1 LTFSDISFDEMD
13 LPWKGIGLDQVL
25 VKAHGKKVLFINGHP
40 LPPGNTVVE
49 NPAQVAYVGNDE
61 TLDVGLLARTIHPTL
76 SDYSLSNLYES
87 YGIERKDSPENLFLL
102 FSKLIEDYLKL
113 SPELL
118 ALLSRMLPAPS
129 SVLLSKMVP
138 FAKAQFK
145 QQRDELDR
153 SNAVWDAPI
162 EELFSSGGPLAQ
174 DMPGFEAREG
184 QREMAKGVLDAL
196 EKGGTIVVEAGAGT
210 GKTFAYLIPA
220 LMYLREHR
228 GSRLVISTRT
238 KQLQEQ
244 IFYKDLPFLAWRIS
258 PSTYVSMLKGR
269 NNYIC
274 LRRWQMMLGELL
286 DGLDRDS
293 LLPLAPIARWLAM
306 TQTGDIEENNAFLND
321 PNARTIWRDLC
332 DDPHH
337 CIGKSCP
344 LYDDCFSVAARRRAR
359 RADLVVV
366 NHPLLLADQLSTQG
380 FLGEYDAAIVD
391 EAHALE
397 EAARNAFTLSLS
409 VHNVNHLLRSI
420 EHPLGKR
427 TGGWLKSLPFAS
439 TDKRISKARELA
451 LMLRG
456 VNSRLFQAISQRLS
470 DGRGRLADLSLFA
483 QQMSEM
489 ISQLEQLARSIE
501 SLGHDAQESESGHE
515 ANGLVAETM
524 EITNVLKALLS
535 APDENS
541 VHWYEFIGGEPH
553 LHLSPL
559 SVVPFLE
566 ESLYSRIKSLVLTSA
581 TLSQGESFSYLEQ
594 SLGLS
599 KAPQKVSYRFVS
611 SPFCYHNEMKLLI
624 PQFLPPVTQ
633 IDEYAHGLADCVSGI
648 VRKVGQKTLVL
659 FTSYKLLR
667 QVRDLLSDRVTV
679 LAQGIDGPRSK
690 LIERFRHSHKRA
702 VLLGTDSFWEGVDL
716 PGNTLEILIITR
728 LPFPVPS
735 DPVFAALADN
745 MAKEGRDPFYNLSVP
760 RAILKLRQG
769 VGRLIRTTSDYG
781 IVIITDQRILSQGY
795 GKSFTSALPVAAEKA
810 QNLEEL
816 ILKAKAWLDIRR

>member
-1 LTFSDISFDEMD
+1 
-13 LPWKGIGLDQVL
+13 
-25 VKAHGKKVLFINGHP
+25 
-40 LPPGNTVVE
+40 
-49 NPAQVAYVGNDE
+49 
-61 TLDVGLLARTIHPTL
+61 
-76 SDYSLSNLYES
+76 
-87 YGIERKDSPENLFLL
+87 
-102 FSKLIEDYLKL
+102 
-113 SPELL
+113 
-118 ALLSRMLPAPS
+118 
-129 SVLLSKMVP
+129 
-138 FAKAQFK
+138 
-145 QQRDELDR
+145 
-153 SNAVWDAPI
+153 
-162 EELFSSGGPLAQ
+162 
-174 DMPGFEAREG
+174 
-184 QREMAKGVLDAL
+184 
-196 EKGGTIVVEAGAGT
+196 
-210 GKTFAYLIPA
+210 
-220 LMYLREHR
+220 
-228 GSRLVISTRT
+228 
-238 KQLQEQ
+238 
-244 IFYKDLPFLAWRIS
+244 
-258 PSTYVSMLKGR
+258 
-269 NNYIC
+269 
-274 LRRWQMMLGELL
+274 
-286 DGLDRDS
+286 
-293 LLPLAPIARWLAM
+293 
-306 TQTGDIEENNAFLND
+306 
-321 PNARTIWRDLC
+321 
-332 DDPHH
+332 
-337 CIGKSCP
+337 
-344 LYDDCFSVAARRRAR
+344 
-359 RADLVVV
+359 
-366 NHPLLLADQLSTQG
+366 
-380 FLGEYDAAIVD
+380 
-391 EAHALE
+391 
-397 EAARNAFTLSLS
+397 
-409 VHNVNHLLRSI
+409 
-420 EHPLGKR
+420 
-427 TGGWLKSLPFAS
+427 
-439 TDKRISKARELA
+439 
-451 LMLRG
+451 
-456 VNSRLFQAISQRLS
+456 
-470 DGRGRLADLSLFA
+470 
-483 QQMSEM
+483 
-489 ISQLEQLARSIE
+489 
-501 SLGHDAQESESGHE
+501 
-515 ANGLVAETM
+515 M